1 MGGRS
6 FPIHPSSQTGSAI
19 AQLEQ
24 IRSREE
30 HCAARQGKA
39 GLADGLARK
48 TKVPLEVIDVS
59 RRSAAITEPVHQKS

>member
-6 FPIHPSSQTGSAI
+6 FPIHPSSQTGSAK

-39 GLADGLARK
+39 GLAGAPRK
-48 TKVPLEVIDVS
+48 INVPLEVIDVS